1 MTMATIRFLGV
12 LAEKVGKKTVE
23 VTLKNP
29 VKLREVLPLP
39 FQEED
44 VLILIDGEVG
54 HLNSSIEDRDS
65 VMILPMLS
73 GG

>member
-1 MTMATIRFLGV
+1 MATIRFLGV
-12 LAEKVGKKTVE
+12 LAEKIGKKTME

-29 VKLREVLPLP
+29 IELKNLYPLP

-44 VLILIDGEVG
+44 VLILIEGRVG
-54 HLNSSIEDRDS
+54 HLNSSIEDQDS
-65 VMILPMLS
+65 IVIMPMLS

>member
-1 MTMATIRFLGV
+1 MATIRFLGV
-12 LAEKVGKKTVE
+12 LAEKMGKKTME

-29 VKLREVLPLP
+29 AELKEVYPLS

-44 VLILIDGEVG
+44 VLILINGKVG
-54 HLNSSIEDRDS
+54 HLNSPIRDKDS
-65 VMILPMLS
+65 VVIMPMLS